1 MLAGKG
7 MQMDS
12 EQNGQQDGSQHQE
25 RQHQER
31 QRQGSHHPAQ
41 DQASLPLDAAPAA
54 WAAEDR
60 ALFHRVAAH
69 LNHQASQGRLPDP
82 WREPDARVHPHL
94 VPLTQLLLDARAD
107 HDGAHATLARC
118 LACACM
124 GSHHLWQD
132 LGLSGRPEVSR
143 LMLRAFPAIHAANT
157 RNLRWKRHLFIL
169 LGERLGVDHLLPP
182 RCSACED
189 APACLGTS
197 AVPVAQAIRVS
208 PPSRG

>member
-7 MQMDS
+7 MRMDS
-12 EQNGQQDGSQHQE
+12 KQNGQHQDSGHW
-25 RQHQER
+25 
-31 QRQGSHHPAQ
+31 
-41 DQASLPLDAAPAA
+41 DAAPAS

-60 ALFHRVAAH
+60 ALCHRVAAH
-69 LNHQASQGRLPDP
+69 LRHQAGLSSLPDP
-82 WREPDARVHPHL
+82 WREPDAQAHPHL
-94 VPLTQLLLDARAD
+94 APLTQLLLDARAD

-143 LMLRAFPAIHAANT
+143 LMLLAFPAIHAANG
-157 RNLRWKRHLFIL
+157 RHLRWKRHLFIL
-169 LGERLGVDHLLPP
+169 LGERLGVADLLPP

-189 APACLGTS
+189 APACLG
-197 AVPVAQAIRVS
+197 APVAAPALQPVT
-208 PPSRG
+208 PPVRARRE